1 MKDDRGFIKKMLD
14 YCDLI
19 SSDLSGLGGDFD
31 SFMSD
36 EKVQRLCSF
45 SLIQIGEY
53 ARCISYDTRTRYSDV
68 DWIGIISMRNVIT
81 HNYENIDARQMWNT
95 VTEDVS
101 ELRERLIEILKQM
114 DSESVSDVK
123 HL

>member
-1 MKDDRGFIKKMLD
+1 MKDDRGFIKKIMD

-19 SSDLSGLGGDFD
+19 SSDLSGLGGDFE

-53 ARCISYDTRTRYSDV
+53 ASRISYDARKRYADV
-68 DWIGIISMRNVIT
+68 DWMGIISMRNVIT
-81 HNYENIDARQMWNT
+81 HNYENNDACQMWNT

>member
-1 MKDDRGFIKKMLD
+1 M
-14 YCDLI
+14 
-19 SSDLSGLGGDFD
+19 
-31 SFMSD
+31 
-36 EKVQRLCSF
+36 
-45 SLIQIGEY
+45 
-53 ARCISYDTRTRYSDV
+53 

>member
-53 ARCISYDTRTRYSDV
+53 ARRISYDTRKRYSDV

>member
-1 MKDDRGFIKKMLD
+1 M
-14 YCDLI
+14 
-19 SSDLSGLGGDFD
+19 
-31 SFMSD
+31 
-36 EKVQRLCSF
+36 
-45 SLIQIGEY
+45 
-53 ARCISYDTRTRYSDV
+53 

-81 HNYENIDARQMWNT
+81 HNYANIDVRQMWNT